1 VGQVLQRLRCCLLA
15 CSSYAPVSLTA
26 IHFDSG
32 RAASLDGNC
41 AAPYDVI
48 IASDLV
54 YSAMGAR
61 LLARSVADNLKP
73 GGVFLMVSGA
83 VLSAPPLL
91 PLQHPPLF
99 TPLRRTPSAWPF
111 FSAKTASCSARAQ
124 TAASTSSAPP
134 SYCLPDRKR
143 RHHKLHR
150 FRTQCQS
157 RGCIRNKLIL
167 MSPHTTLMF

>member
-1 VGQVLQRLRCCLLA
+1 MGQVLQRLRCCLLA
-15 CSSYAPVSLTA
+15 CNTYAPGSLTA

-83 VLSAPPLL
+83 CRLRRLLSAPPLL
-91 PLQHPPLF
+91 PLQCLDV
-99 TPLRRTPSAWPF
+99 
-111 FSAKTASCSARAQ
+111 
-124 TAASTSSAPP
+124 AA
-134 SYCLPDRKR
+134 YR
-143 RHHKLHR
+143 
-150 FRTQCQS
+150 
-157 RGCIRNKLIL
+157 
-167 MSPHTTLMF
+167 

>member
-1 VGQVLQRLRCCLLA
+1 MFLSIRGAGAAAPALLPAALQFLSTRF
-15 CSSYAPVSLTA
+15 T

-61 LLARSVADNLKP
+61 LLARSVADNLKR

-83 VLSAPPLL
+83 SGSDVSSPPRPSTLCNVFM
-91 PLQHPPLF
+91 LQHTAIHSSQAHTKRLAIF
-99 TPLRRTPSAWPF
+99 FGEDGQLQRESSDSGLDEFCAALMLPSGP
-111 FSAKTASCSARAQ
+111 
-124 TAASTSSAPP
+124 
-134 SYCLPDRKR
+134 
-143 RHHKLHR
+143 
-150 FRTQCQS
+150 
-157 RGCIRNKLIL
+157 
-167 MSPHTTLMF
+167 